1 MIKSSYS
8 PEAIDSKVVSKV
20 FVVRDGKEVLLLLRP
35 EGIPHGGMWDLPGGH
50 ILVGERLL
58 DGTVREVREESELEI
73 EKEDLVPVY
82 DDGALNYFFYA
93 DNWKGHFKRSHEHID
108 DAWIKLEDLT
118 SYDMGP
124 RYNKIMSKFLE
135 LYEGRDE
142 DQVG

>member
-1 MIKSSYS
+1 
-8 PEAIDSKVVSKV
+8 
-20 FVVRDGKEVLLLLRP
+20 
-35 EGIPHGGMWDLPGGH
+35 MWDLPGGH

-82 DDGALNYFFYA
+82 DDGVLNYFFYA
-93 DNWKGHFKRSHEHID
+93 DNWKGHFRRSHEHID

-118 SYDMGP
+118 SYDMGS

-142 DQVG
+142 DQSG